1 MLKYYNDH
9 DYDGNKWNIRAAQA
23 YPIVVACAAEHR
35 LTSYGEIA
43 DKLGFNGAGMMGKI
57 MGRICGWCHKN
68 DLPSLNT
75 IVVNQETGRP
85 EWSLED
91 DEDVNP
97 TQMKVMRLNWYEFEG
112 PSPKDFEDPV
122 DLEEVKKARKT
133 KAAA

>member
-43 DKLGFNGAGMMGKI
+43 DKLGF
-57 MGRICGWCHKN
+57 
-68 DLPSLNT
+68 LPSLNT